1 MHLINIPPPSHLRE
15 FLLDAS
21 SLVAAL
27 TTLLGAVAPCLK
39 AIKNVR
45 KEWNNMKPKTR
56 FEGVKSVVT
65 KQSVMLPIVLAV
77 LLTGT
82 GSSILVGRAAV
93 ADTGKAIG
101 DVTTFPVADNYSPT
115 GKMGD
120 IGDVSVDEQ
129 SGFVRFVY
137 EAQGVGPHLWEWTY
151 DSEGKLNPEPAQSAG
166 VMYLDPRGNWG
177 TDPEGGY
184 DLRVCH
190 GIIKWEARSTD
201 GPVRV
206 KFLLGGD
213 KRNLPTKDR
222 AKFPYPNTVDQALGV
237 EDLNDQWREFKFDL
251 SKLPQERFKRVVG
264 GFGWEIA
271 WSSNGIKLN
280 SKRTGAEKAKTFTI
294 EIRNVRYEKEEMKK
308 QAP

>member
-1 MHLINIPPPSHLRE
+1 MSLPPPSHLRE

-21 SLVAAL
+21 SLVTAL
-27 TTLLGAVAPCLK
+27 TTLLVAVAPCLK

-45 KEWNNMKPKTR
+45 KEWKSMQPKTR
-56 FEGVKSVVT
+56 LEGVKSVVQ
-65 KQSVMLPIVLAV
+65 KKSVLLPLVLAV
-77 LLTGT
+77 LFTGM

-93 ADTGKAIG
+93 SDTGKAIG
-101 DVTTFPVADNYSPT
+101 NVTSFSVDDNYSPS

-129 SGFVRFVY
+129 PGLVRFVY
-137 EAQGVGPHLWEWTY
+137 EAQGRGPHLWEWTY
-151 DSEGKLNPEPAQSAG
+151 DSEGNANLEPAQSAG
-166 VMYLDPRGNWG
+166 VMYLDTRGNWG
-177 TDPEGGY
+177 TDPDGGF
-184 DLRVCH
+184 DLRGCH
-190 GIIKWEARSTD
+190 GVIKWEARSAD

-222 AKFPYPNTVDQALGV
+222 AKFPYPNTIDQALRT
-237 EDLNDQWREFKFDL
+237 EDLSDQWREFTFNL
-251 SKLPQERFKRVVG
+251 SKVPEERFKRVVG

-280 SKRTGAEKAKTFTI
+280 SKRTAAENPKTFTI